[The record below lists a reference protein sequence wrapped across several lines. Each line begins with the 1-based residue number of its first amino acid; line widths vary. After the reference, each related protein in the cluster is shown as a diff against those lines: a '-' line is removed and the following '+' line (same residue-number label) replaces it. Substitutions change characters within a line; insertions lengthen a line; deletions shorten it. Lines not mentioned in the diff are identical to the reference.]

1 MAKEACGS
9 YKVAYLGGV
18 WALVSLETVFKQQ
31 TQVLTTVKVNT
42 ISKSVKTM
50 ILKKGVD
57 ILIFMIHAYLR
68 LSKIQI
74 NTWKSFRKNE
84 KEV

>member
-1 MAKEACGS
+1 
-9 YKVAYLGGV
+9 
-18 WALVSLETVFKQQ
+18 
-31 TQVLTTVKVNT
+31 VLTTVKGNT

>member
-1 MAKEACGS
+1 
-9 YKVAYLGGV
+9 
-18 WALVSLETVFKQQ
+18 VFKQQ

-50 ILKKGVD
+50 ILKKGVA